1 MGIFMI
7 LFTFF
12 GGITLSAQ
20 SSING
25 TLSRKA
31 GTIETTLLTFLTGTM
46 FLAMFIVFFGQGNI
60 LTILEAPK
68 WQLSAAFLG
77 TMYLLL
83 TVMAVPRIGVIATNI
98 AGIAGQL
105 VIGVLI
111 DHFGWFNSL
120 VISLD
125 SKRAFA
131 LLFMVIALY
140 FIYKGNKRSS
150 EEENAQPVKSYKNA
164 AFQG

>member
-25 TLSRKA
+25 TFSRRA
-31 GTIETTLLTFLTGTM
+31 GTLETTLLTFLTGTM
-46 FLAMFIVFFGQGNI
+46 FLAIFIVFFGQGNI
-60 LTILEAPK
+60 LAILEAPK

-150 EEENAQPVKSYKNA
+150 EETNAQPVKSYKNA
-164 AFQG
+164 AS

>member
-1 MGIFMI
+1 MGILMI
-7 LFTFF
+7 LFTLF

-25 TLSRKA
+25 TFSRKA

-46 FLAMFIVFFGQGNI
+46 FLAIFILFFGQGNI
-60 LTILEAPK
+60 LAILDAPK

-83 TVMAVPRIGVIATNI
+83 TVMAVPKIGVIATNI
-98 AGIAGQL
+98 AGITGQL

-120 VISLD
+120 VIAFD
-125 SKRAFA
+125 IKRAFA
-131 LLFMVIALY
+131 LLFMIIALY

-150 EEENAQPVKSYKNA
+150 EETQTRSI
-164 AFQG
+164 

>member
-1 MGIFMI
+1 MGLFMI
-7 LFTFF
+7 LFTLI

-25 TLSRKA
+25 TFSQKA
-31 GTIETTLLTFLTGTM
+31 GTIETTFLTFLTGTM
-46 FLAMFIVFFGQGNI
+46 FLTIFILFFGSGNLI
-60 LTILEAPK
+60 GILEAPK

-83 TVMAVPRIGVIATNI
+83 TVMAVPRIGVIATSI

-105 VIGVLI
+105 VSGVII

-120 VISLD
+120 VIELD
-125 SKRAFA
+125 VKRTFA
-131 LLFMVIALY
+131 LFFMFISLY
-140 FIYKGNKRSS
+140 FIYKGNKRTTDD
-150 EEENAQPVKSYKNA
+150 PVA
-164 AFQG
+164 

>member
-7 LFTFF
+7 LFTLF

-25 TLSRKA
+25 TFSRKA
-31 GTIETTLLTFLTGTM
+31 GTLETTLLTFLTGTM
-46 FLAMFIVFFGQGNI
+46 FLAIFIVFFGQGNI
-60 LTILEAPK
+60 LAILEAPK

-77 TMYLLL
+77 TLYLLL

-111 DHFGWFNSL
+111 DNYGWFNSL

-125 SKRAFA
+125 IKRAFA

-150 EEENAQPVKSYKNA
+150 EETDAQHVKSYKNA
-164 AFQG
+164 AS

>member
-1 MGIFMI
+1 MGILMI
-7 LFTFF
+7 LFTLI

-25 TLSRKA
+25 TFSRKA
-31 GTIETTLLTFLTGTM
+31 GTIETTLLTFFTGTM
-46 FLAMFIVFFGQGNI
+46 FLAIFIVFFGQGNI
-60 LTILEAPK
+60 LAILEAPK

-77 TMYLLL
+77 TLYLLF

-125 SKRAFA
+125 IKRAFA

-140 FIYKGNKRSS
+140 FIYKGNKLSI
-150 EEENAQPVKSYKNA
+150 EETVAQPL
-164 AFQG
+164 

>member
-7 LFTFF
+7 LFTLF

-25 TLSRKA
+25 TFSRKA
-31 GTIETTLLTFLTGTM
+31 GTLETTLLTFLTGTM
-46 FLAMFIVFFGQGNI
+46 FLAIFIVFFGQGNI
-60 LTILEAPK
+60 LAILEAPK

-105 VIGVLI
+105 VIGVVI
-111 DHFGWFNSL
+111 DNFGWFNSL
-120 VISLD
+120 VIALD
-125 SKRAFA
+125 IKRAFA

-150 EEENAQPVKSYKNA
+150 EETDAQHVKSYKNA
-164 AFQG
+164 AS

>member
-1 MGIFMI
+1 MGILMI
-7 LFTFF
+7 LFTLF

-25 TLSRKA
+25 TLSRNA

-46 FLAMFIVFFGQGNI
+46 FLAIFILFFGQGNV
-60 LTILEAPK
+60 LAILEAPK

-77 TMYLLL
+77 TLYLLL

-125 SKRAFA
+125 IKRAFA
-131 LLFMVIALY
+131 LLFMIIALY
-140 FIYKGNKRSS
+140 FIYKGNKRSN
-150 EEENAQPVKSYKNA
+150 EETDVRNI
-164 AFQG
+164 

>member
-1 MGIFMI
+1 MGLLMI
-7 LFTFF
+7 LFTLI

-25 TLSRKA
+25 TFSRKA
-31 GTIETTLLTFLTGTM
+31 GTIETTFLTFLTGTM
-46 FLAMFIVFFGQGNI
+46 FLIIFILFFGSGNV
-60 LTILEAPK
+60 LALLEVPK

-83 TVMAVPRIGVIATNI
+83 TVVAVPRIGVIATNI

-105 VIGVLI
+105 VIGLII

-120 VISLD
+120 VIELD
-125 SKRAFA
+125 MKRTFA
-131 LLFMVIALY
+131 LLFMIISLY
-140 FIYKGNKRSS
+140 LIYQGNKRLS
-150 EEENAQPVKSYKNA
+150 EETQVQNT
-164 AFQG
+164 